1 MMADDPIDT
10 AVAAADHRLL
20 LRARLLKRLRQ
31 NKLASLGLAFLLLM
45 TATILLEPILPLP
58 SAYAINLRNQFAMP
72 SPEHWLGTDENGRDV
87 LARLIIG
94 GRVSFTVA
102 VVGALLTVLIA
113 SLIGVAA
120 GYFGGVVDNLI
131 MRFTDGLMSIP
142 TFFLLLV
149 IVTLWGS
156 SATVLVVALATTRWM
171 EVARLVRAEVM
182 RFKNMDF
189 VTAAQGLGARH
200 RRVMFVHLLPQAL
213 PSLIVATTIS
223 VGVVMLVEAGLSFLG
238 IGILPPTPSWGN
250 MLTASQYYMWS
261 APHLAVYPGLM
272 ILLSVMAFNSLGDVI
287 RDVLDPRAGLDG

>member
-20 LRARLLKRLRQ
+20 LRARLLQHLRQ